1 LAGLALGPGGAIFFG
16 KMLLRSLPPEKVF
29 ARNAMERS
37 EGRQRRLKRGREA
50 LRGGMDDEW
59 LIACWL
65 AASRNSEKSQGR

>member
-1 LAGLALGPGGAIFFG
+1 
-16 KMLLRSLPPEKVF
+16 
-29 ARNAMERS
+29 MERS